1 MKELMNL
8 LQIKKLIAL
17 LCTICFVIL
26 SLRGTILP
34 EQFITIFSVIIGFY
48 YGQSSVRQAIKEK

>member
-1 MKELMNL
+1 MRELSNL

-17 LCTICFVIL
+17 ICTICFAVL
-26 SLRGTILP
+26 SFRGDIAS